1 MNNWCARLCAVA
13 VLVAGLSVTGTPAQ
27 ALFLTF
33 EGGVAEH
40 AAFQTAAGPTA
51 LETFD
56 GFAGGTQVSSLP
68 GLGID
73 FGEIAPGLFP
83 GIYVH
88 GIDNTPSLPHQLS
101 NMPTGFP
108 QVAHQFADIVILA
121 TGAGDLNAFGYWN
134 GDPQGNMVATAFD
147 ADDNILGSVSAAVS
161 GGFAGFVTDGAVTRI
176 VIGGNV
182 GDGWNHVDDF
192 ETAFN
197 LFTEIP
203 APASGAI
210 LIVSLVALAGLRH
223 RRR

>member
-1 MNNWCARLCAVA
+1 MRGILGRFVA
-13 VLVAGLSVTGTPAQ
+13 ILALGTGVAAFSAPAQ

-33 EGGVAEH
+33 EGGAVEH
-40 AAFQTAAGPTA
+40 AAFQSAAGPTA
-51 LETFD
+51 QETFD
-56 GFAGGTQVSSLP
+56 GFAGGTQISSLP

-88 GIDNTPSLPHQLS
+88 SIDNTPSLPHELS

-147 ADDNILGSVSAAVS
+147 ADDNVLGSVSAAVS
-161 GGFAGFVTDGAVTRI
+161 GGFAGFVTDGAVSRI

-182 GDGWNHVDDF
+182 GDGWNHIDDF

-197 LFTEIP
+197 VFTEIP
-203 APASGAI
+203 APASAAFLLLGAA
-210 LIVSLVALAGLRH
+210 ALAA
-223 RRR
+223 RRRRAR